1 MEVAEAGVDGVAG
14 RRQQEEASGAAPFGR
29 SSSLIGAAGF
39 DGALRVEHLFGF
51 LPSSPIVSPELKDLR
66 SQLHQAA
73 DCCEKAFLD
82 TEKKKLILE
91 STKGEVCDAIVAVI
105 DHLGTVS
112 SKLEQQLQE
121 KIEITQ
127 TEKKLNFLKQRLLTC
142 EQYAITLKLLT
153 LLEEPKRK
161 MVLTPGRE
169 RSVATTDSESPT
181 TDAKSSFSF
190 RAEDV
195 PIVLAEH
202 RKKANH
208 GSNILSFLRKGRRHA

>member
-66 SQLHQAA
+66 SQLHQTA

-91 STKGEVCDAIVAVI
+91 STKGYICDAIVAVI

-127 TEKKLNFLKQRLLTC
+127 TEKKLNFLKQVRT
-142 EQYAITLKLLT
+142 
-153 LLEEPKRK
+153 
-161 MVLTPGRE
+161 
-169 RSVATTDSESPT
+169 SVD
-181 TDAKSSFSF
+181 
-190 RAEDV
+190 
-195 PIVLAEH
+195 
-202 RKKANH
+202 
-208 GSNILSFLRKGRRHA
+208 